1 MGRKIFLPFKG
12 RVRVGMG
19 FFVLGQT
26 NKKIVSNGLQR
37 KLRTEMTNAEKAL
50 WRVLRGRQVMG
61 LKFRRQH
68 PFSDYILDFV
78 CLESKLV
85 IEVDG
90 GQHGDRAQYDEIR
103 TRDLRRVGFRV
114 LRFWNNEV
122 LQEIEAVKETILK
135 AVEEQKSHPLPNPPL
150 EGEGVPLQSRHNSD
164 TPERPAKTKAGI
176 SYTVIV
182 LLGYC
187 IIAFS
192 EHAFGQASLPWLKS
206 GESTQPVGADI
217 TESQLPLVRT
227 RIEGS
232 GETWVGQAVSLNVE
246 VIVPSW
252 FTGAPKFPELEV
264 PNAVTLSPEAAVNFV
279 VQSAGK
285 TFSAQGQRYLIFP
298 QVRGK
303 YTVPSAKVEVSYA
316 MPDGKPSS
324 PWTLASA
331 PIQFEARIP
340 PGAEGEKYFLT
351 TDRFQISQTL
361 DRKLEGLK
369 VGDSV
374 TRTVEMTAEGTV
386 GISLPPLK
394 FEAPEGVRLYPG
406 APKVYEKAERGK
418 IEATR
423 TETAT
428 YVLEKEGRYT
438 IPEIVIM
445 WWNPQTKGLNKAR
458 LPAMELNVGENPAY
472 NTETFASSQDLE
484 EKPAEESDR
493 TVKERF
499 KTFLQWAGFLLG
511 LFLLFLVLRRFLAAK
526 GFSIGSYLAEK
537 KRRGNDAEKTY
548 FKRFRKACF
557 SNDPK
562 ASFQALM
569 SWLDRTNTQPVAPTL
584 EKFVLESGMPE
595 LLKAGE
601 TLNRLLFAPHSET
614 GPIEPRKMWSGKP
627 LDRAVARARKIYAR
641 RAGRPP
647 RSKQKVPC
655 LNPRAG

>member
-1 MGRKIFLPFKG
+1 
-12 RVRVGMG
+12 MG

-324 PWTLASA
+324 PKLLTSA
-331 PIQFEARIP
+331 PVQFEARMP
-340 PGAEGEKYFLT
+340 PGAEGAKYFLT
-351 TDRFQISQTL
+351 TDRFQIRQTL
-361 DRKLEGLK
+361 DRNLEGLK
-369 VGDSV
+369 VGDAL
-374 TRTVEMTAEGTV
+374 TRTVEMTAEATV
-386 GISLPPLK
+386 GISLPPLT

-406 APKVYEKAERGK
+406 TPGVSEKAERGK

-423 TETAT
+423 TESAT
-428 YVLEKEGRYT
+428 YVLEKEGHYT
-438 IPEIVIM
+438 ISEIVIT
-445 WWNPQTKGLNKAR
+445 WWNPQTKGMNKAR
-458 LPAMELNVGENPAY
+458 LPAMDLNVRENPVY
-472 NTETFASSQDLE
+472 NAETFESSREPE
-484 EKPAEESDR
+484 EKPSEEPGR

-499 KTFLQWAGFLLG
+499 KTLLHWAGLLLV
-511 LFLLFLVLRRFLAAK
+511 LFLLFLVLRRLLVAK
-526 GFSIGSYLAEK
+526 GFSVKSYLTEK
-537 KRRGNDAEKTY
+537 KRRKADAEKAY
-548 FKRFRKACF
+548 FGQFRKACS
-557 SNDPK
+557 SNDPR
-562 ASFQALM
+562 ASLRELM
-569 SWLDRTNTQPVAPTL
+569 SWLDRTNTRPVALTL
-584 EKFVLESGMPE
+584 DQFARESGMPE
-595 LLKAGE
+595 LVQAEE
-601 TLNRLLFAPHSET
+601 TLNSLLFARPAKT
-614 GPIEPRKMWSGKP
+614 GPIELQKTWSGKSFYGV
-627 LDRAVARARKIYAR
+627 VAQARKAQFR
-641 RAGRPP
+641 RNKRPK
-647 RSKQKVPC
+647 RSKEEISC
-655 LNPRAG
+655 LNPWAG